1 MAARLTD
8 TLRSWHTSETDIERV
23 TRAYWL
29 ALDQRR
35 PRLAEHHPA
44 LLHPARS
51 VLILFHDV
59 NVREARVLS
68 AAAVLDTSAPELEP
82 DGSAIEARLGRDVA
96 ELVAAV
102 PRPAEAGSEL
112 LEQLVIA
119 EREIQLIAL
128 AERLDYARHLH
139 LIRDEGWQQEHALV
153 RDVYLPIALRT
164 DAVLGR
170 RFAWWVDAFGRR
182 RLRL

>member
-35 PRLAEHHPA
+35 PRLAEHYPA

-102 PRPAEAGSEL
+102 PRPA
-112 LEQLVIA
+112 
-119 EREIQLIAL
+119 
-128 AERLDYARHLH
+128 
-139 LIRDEGWQQEHALV
+139 
-153 RDVYLPIALRT
+153 
-164 DAVLGR
+164 
-170 RFAWWVDAFGRR
+170 
-182 RLRL
+182 